1 MLAVPYPS
9 RPQPT
14 CGPLQSRHAGPRGPR
29 TAHRVAGPRPQG
41 FESGRCNFSTHLP
54 KAQHFIKPRSCELS
68 TGSCGPCPAPVCVN
82 KVLLEHSQGHSFTR
96 PPKPLLRRNGGAG
109 PDGQAPLVP
118 HGKFAGSGPDDV
130 TPGVHAAAARSVV
143 RQARDPVQWELLAVW
158 RCSCSPPAPGALSLL
173 LASARLGLWS
183 KVISACG
190 TGSGLAEISVLTL
203 PLADSFVNTS
213 SPPAPSVTAVTH
225 FPGSHGNK
233 AVCSVQ
239 ITIQARGGT
248 IKKRLRVRSFQQ
260 KIPKVCLSVRQT
272 AGDPGNTAG
281 NSQRPPK
288 GGGSRRCQSP
298 RGTGDI

>member
-1 MLAVPYPS
+1 MPAW
-9 RPQPT
+9 
-14 CGPLQSRHAGPRGPR
+14 RGPR

-54 KAQHFIKPRSCELS
+54 KAQRFIKPRSCEPS

-143 RQARDPVQWELLAVW
+143 RQARDPVQWELLAAP
-158 RCSCSPPAPGALSLL
+158 RPPPVRSASSLL
-173 LASARLGLWS
+173 QRGLGF
-183 KVISACG
+183 G
-190 TGSGLAEISVLTL
+190 TGSGLGEISVLTL

-239 ITIQARGGT
+239 ITIQAQGET
-248 IKKRLRVRSFQQ
+248 IKKRLRVRNFQQ

-272 AGDPGNTAG
+272 AGDPGNPAG

>member
-1 MLAVPYPS
+1 M
-9 RPQPT
+9 
-14 CGPLQSRHAGPRGPR
+14 H
-29 TAHRVAGPRPQG
+29 
-41 FESGRCNFSTHLP
+41 
-54 KAQHFIKPRSCELS
+54 
-68 TGSCGPCPAPVCVN
+68 
-82 KVLLEHSQGHSFTR
+82 
-96 PPKPLLRRNGGAG
+96 RNGGAG

-239 ITIQARGGT
+239 ITIQARGET
-248 IKKRLRVRSFQQ
+248 IKKRLRVRNFQQ

-272 AGDPGNTAG
+272 AGDPGNPAG